1 MGRSVSNAL
10 YPVTSEGRASLF
22 RKSTFSSSTSAKKE
36 EGVSLRAVR
45 ISKRFATEGEVRL
58 RSTWEMAPLVRP
70 ARSAK
75 SAWASPLIWR
85 RCLILAPMSITGLF
99 FKPSV

>member
-1 MGRSVSNAL
+1 
-10 YPVTSEGRASLF
+10 VTSEGRASLF

-58 RSTWEMAPLVRP
+58 RSTWR
-70 ARSAK
+70 
-75 SAWASPLIWR
+75 WR
-85 RCLILAPMSITGLF
+85 LW
-99 FKPSV
+99 